1 VELSAKAWSRIRIY
15 TRTLNLVL
23 TMGALVL
30 ATGNAAAQ
38 AARASFDHDG
48 LARQAIELHIRP
60 LYADFAHKA
69 DVLHRRFD
77 ETCHTRVPNGEVAI
91 KTAYGDLLLA
101 WSRTEHLRFG
111 PVIDENRFERVIYW
125 PDRQRI
131 GERQV
136 AKILSQSDPGALVAA
151 QLAKKSVAVQGLT
164 ALEIVLYGNTGGRL
178 LQDTPEGRFACGY
191 ATAIADNIRHIAK
204 QVVSEWSDGGRF
216 AAWWMKPGEEN
227 PVYRTRNDTT
237 VELLKAFRAGI
248 YNARDLKL
256 LPSLG
261 LKRIAVRGQLAPK
274 SRPPYELSAFALVSM
289 VANIE
294 GALHLYANGG
304 FAERLAPIEP
314 EGDRLASSNL
324 ASAIQGMREL
334 EPSGLAVFNEQPLM
348 DKLGRVADPLSFA
361 LSESAR
367 ALAEVSGIG
376 AMVLGFMDDD
386 GD

>member
-1 VELSAKAWSRIRIY
+1 VEPLAKAWSMMPVCRWA
-15 TRTLNLVL
+15 LKLVPAV
-23 TMGALVL
+23 GALVL
-30 ATGNAAAQ
+30 ATSDAATQ

-48 LARQAIELHIRP
+48 LAREALELHIRP
-60 LYADFAHKA
+60 LYVDFASKA
-69 DVLHRRFD
+69 VKLHHRLD
-77 ETCHTRVPNGEVAI
+77 ETCRTRAPNSALAI

-111 PVIDENRFERVIYW
+111 PVIDQNRFERIIYW
-125 PDRQRI
+125 PDRQKI

-136 AKILSQSDPGALVAA
+136 AQILSRSDSGALTAA
-151 QLAKKSVAVQGLT
+151 QLATKSVAVQGLT
-164 ALEIVLYGNTGGRL
+164 ALELVLYGNTGGSL
-178 LQDTPEGRFACGY
+178 LQDTPDGTFACGY

-204 QVVSEWSDGGRF
+204 EIVSDWSDDGRF
-216 AAWWMKPGEEN
+216 AAWWLRPGDEN
-227 PVYRTRNDTT
+227 PVYRTSYDTT

-261 LKRIAVRGQLAPK
+261 LKRIAARGQLVPK
-274 SRPPYELSAFALVSM
+274 SRPPYELSTLALASII
-289 VANIE
+289 ANTE
-294 GALHLYANGG
+294 GAFHLYAKGG
-304 FAERLAPIEP
+304 FAERLALIEP
-314 EGDRLASSNL
+314 EGDRLTRSNL
-324 ASAIQGMREL
+324 VSALQSMREL

-348 DKLGRVADPLSFA
+348 DKLAQVRDPLAFT

>member
-1 VELSAKAWSRIRIY
+1 MESVAKSWCLTRIY
-15 TRTLNLVL
+15 PQALRLVL
-23 TMGALVL
+23 TVATLVL
-30 ATGNAAAQ
+30 ATGNAATQ
-38 AARASFDHDG
+38 TARVPFDHDG
-48 LARQAIELHIRP
+48 LARQALELHIRP

-69 DVLHRRFD
+69 DMLHRRFD
-77 ETCHTRVPNGEVAI
+77 EACHTRAPNGEVTI

-125 PDRQRI
+125 PDRQKI
-131 GERQV
+131 GQ
-136 AKILSQSDPGALVAA
+136 ILSRSDPGALTAA

-164 ALEIVLYGNTGGRL
+164 ALEIVLYRNTGGPL
-178 LQDTPEGRFACGY
+178 LQDTPERIFACGY

-204 QVVSEWSDGGRF
+204 EIVTEWSDDGRF
-216 AAWWMKPGEEN
+216 AAWWLKPGEEN

-274 SRPPYELSAFALVSM
+274 SRPPYELSAFALASM
-289 VANIE
+289 IANTE
-294 GALHLYANGG
+294 GAFHLYAKGG
-304 FAERLAPIEP
+304 FAERLALIEP
-314 EGDRLASSNL
+314 EGERLASSNL
-324 ASAIQGMREL
+324 ANAIQSMREL

-348 DKLGRVADPLSFA
+348 DKLARVADPLSFT